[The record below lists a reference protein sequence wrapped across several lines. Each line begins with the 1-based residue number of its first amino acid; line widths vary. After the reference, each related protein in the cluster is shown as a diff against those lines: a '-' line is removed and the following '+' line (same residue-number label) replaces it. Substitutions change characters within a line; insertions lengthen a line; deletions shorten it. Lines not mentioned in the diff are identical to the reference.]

1 MDGAFQAQFAAL
13 GDEVVAAAI
22 PEGCKQTAAWC
33 IGQLPALY
41 AKFRQTCESRYG
53 EEISRLVQSL
63 LKELATSQQTCPEA
77 HQLAARIDDR
87 LRLLHEQ
94 FGLPGLNLKVPP
106 SLTRSFRKG
115 RLSG

>member
-1 MDGAFQAQFAAL
+1 MDEAFQAQLAAL

-33 IGQLPALY
+33 IGQLPTLY
-41 AKFRQTCESRYG
+41 AKFRQTYESRYG
-53 EEISRLVQSL
+53 EEISRLVQWL

-77 HQLAARIDDR
+77 HKLAARIDDR

-94 FGLPGLNLKVPP
+94 FGLPRLNLKSLRP
-106 SLTRSFRKG
+106 SPGHSRKAG
-115 RLSG
+115 